1 MFRTEYEDD
10 DYVIQ
15 NGIEDEVQ
23 NERHERLLGREL
35 GDTKLCDD
43 KARGQDYYKRF
54 PFFSILKPLLSA
66 PSRLSQRLEVE
77 CRILF
82 PLTFMGFCLC
92 YWIYYCHIM
101 DESEAIMEN
110 VTMYKIH
117 DEN

>member
-1 MFRTEYEDD
+1 MDS
-10 DYVIQ
+10 DYIIE
-15 NGIEDEVQ
+15 NGIDEV
-23 NERHERLLGREL
+23 EGSREL
-35 GDTKLCDD
+35 LSSQVKVCDD

-54 PFFSILKPLLSA
+54 FFPSTRQSVKLSL
-66 PSRLSQRLEVE
+66 RLSQRLEVE

-101 DESEAIMEN
+101 DESEAIMQN

-117 DEN
+117 DGN

>member
-1 MFRTEYEDD
+1 MDD
-10 DYVIQ
+10 DYAIQ
-15 NGIEDEVQ
+15 NGIEDEIPHDNNRQ
-23 NERHERLLGREL
+23 LLSSE
-35 GDTKLCDD
+35 TKECDD
-43 KARGQDYYKRF
+43 KARGQDYYKRWVITVQYVYINYF
-54 PFFSILKPLLSA
+54 
-66 PSRLSQRLEVE
+66 RLSQRLEVE